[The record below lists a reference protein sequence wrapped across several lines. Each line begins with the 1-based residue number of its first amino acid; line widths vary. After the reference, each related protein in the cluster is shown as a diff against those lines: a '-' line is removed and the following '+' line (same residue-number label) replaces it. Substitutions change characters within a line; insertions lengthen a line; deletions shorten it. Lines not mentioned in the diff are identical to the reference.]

1 MPKTPITVHKLNEQG
16 VEVWQYKGTV
26 VERTENSFTLHAHFD
41 RDDIHFFGLKLER
54 GDLFVETFYQ
64 DRWYNIFTIY
74 DQEGKGHKG
83 WYCNVTRPAIIGDG
97 HIYAED
103 LALDLLIFPDGRQ
116 EVLDEAEFDALELSE
131 DDHRSALDALDELQR
146 LADRREGPFQIK

>member
-16 VEVWQYKGTV
+16 VETWQYKGEV
-26 VERTENSFTLHAHFD
+26 VERTENSLTLHAHFD
-41 RDDIHFFGLKLER
+41 RDEVRFFGLKLKR
-54 GDLFVETFYQ
+54 GDLFVETFYK
-64 DRWYNIFTIY
+64 DRWYNIFAIY
-74 DQEGKGHKG
+74 DQGGKGHKG
-83 WYCNVTRPAIIGDG
+83 WYCNVTRPAVIGDG

-103 LALDLLIFPDGRQ
+103 LALDLLVFPDGSQ

-131 DDHRSALDALDELQR
+131 GDRRSALDALDELRR